1 MKKLALSD
9 QESVPYEEEIIDWDL
24 RLTATCADDPQRMMR
39 FLSGAVVACGGWV
52 LARSMPGSDTAEISF
67 EFARSAS
74 VEMYSVLIATGLD
87 LSREAHV
94 KITELCL
101 CTKNLIATRAY
112 DIVRIRLLVFAAP
125 LNPERKNKND
135 GQSIKIA

>member
-1 MKKLALSD
+1 MKKLALSEK
-9 QESVPYEEEIIDWDL
+9 ESVPYEEEIVEWDL

-52 LARSMPGSDTAEISF
+52 LSRSMPGSDTAEINF

-74 VEMYSVLIATGLD
+74 VEMYSVLIATGLE

-94 KITELCL
+94 TITQLCL
-101 CTKNLIATRAY
+101 CTKNLIATKAF
-112 DIVRIRLLVFAAP
+112 DIVRMRLLVFAAP
-125 LNPERKNKND
+125 LNPERKNEKD
-135 GQSIKIA
+135 GPTAKTA